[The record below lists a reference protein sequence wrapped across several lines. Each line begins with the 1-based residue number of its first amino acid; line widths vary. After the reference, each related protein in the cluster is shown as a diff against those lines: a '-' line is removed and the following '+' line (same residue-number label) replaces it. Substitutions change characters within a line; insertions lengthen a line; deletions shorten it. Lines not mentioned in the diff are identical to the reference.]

1 MLFVLSSLVF
11 SCPLCHSNSTE
22 LWHIQTHKPL
32 IGREYHRC
40 KVCDLIFVPSIFHWD
55 KPAEIAIYQ
64 QHENNPNDLGYRK
77 FLDRIKQPMLQQLAL
92 LKKSQKITNKPQ
104 AKITGLDFGCG
115 PGPTLSLMFAEVRVS
130 CANYDLYFAN
140 HPELL
145 EQKYDFIVSTEVF
158 EHLAQPAD
166 VMNQL
171 VSCLKPEGILG
182 IMTQRPRDLAAFQNW
197 RYLAD
202 PTHISFFSEACFK
215 WLAKH
220 WQLEQVYLGSDVV
233 LLKKTAGK

>member
-1 MLFVLSSLVF
+1 MFSCLVLPCLVLP
-11 SCPLCHSNSTE
+11 CPLCHSNATE
-22 LWHIQTHKPL
+22 LWHIHTHKPL
-32 IGREYHRC
+32 VGREYHRC
-40 KVCDLIFVPSIFHWD
+40 KVCDLIFVPPAFHWD
-55 KPAEIAIYQ
+55 KPAEMAIYQ

-77 FLDRIKQPMLQQLAL
+77 FLDRIKQPMLQQLVL
-92 LKKSQKITNKPQ
+92 LNKSQD
-104 AKITGLDFGCG
+104 KITGLDFGCG
-115 PGPTLSLMFAEVRVS
+115 PGPTLSLMFEEVGVS

-220 WQLEQVYLGSDVV
+220 WQLELVYLGSDVV
-233 LLKKTAGK
+233 LLKKTAIK

>member
-1 MLFVLSSLVF
+1 MF

-22 LWHIQTHKPL
+22 LWHTQTHKPL

-40 KVCDLIFVPSIFHWD
+40 QVCDLIFVPSIFHWD

-64 QHENNPNDLGYRK
+64 QHENNPHDLGYRK

-92 LKKSQKITNKPQ
+92 LNKSKKE
-104 AKITGLDFGCG
+104 ITGLDFGCG
-115 PGPTLSLMFAEVRVS
+115 PGPTLSLMFEEVGLS

-145 EQKYDFIVSTEVF
+145 QQTYDFIASTEVF
-158 EHLAQPAD
+158 EHLAKPAD
-166 VMNQL
+166 VMDQL
-171 VSCLKPEGILG
+171 VNCLKPQGILG

-202 PTHISFFSEACFK
+202 PTHISFFSEACFN

-233 LLKKTAGK
+233 LLKISTANL

>member
-1 MLFVLSSLVF
+1 MFSCLVLP
-11 SCPLCHSNSTE
+11 CPLCHSNATE
-22 LWHIQTHKPL
+22 LWHIHTHKPL
-32 IGREYHRC
+32 VGREYHRC
-40 KVCDLIFVPSIFHWD
+40 KVCDLIFVPPAFHWD
-55 KPAEIAIYQ
+55 KPAEMAIYQ

-92 LKKSQKITNKPQ
+92 LKKSQKTANKPED
-104 AKITGLDFGCG
+104 KIAGLDFGCG
-115 PGPTLSLMFAEVRVS
+115 PGPTLSLMLEEVGVS

-158 EHLAQPAD
+158 EHLAQPAE
-166 VMNQL
+166 VINQL
-171 VSCLKPEGILG
+171 VSCLKPQGILG

-233 LLKKTAGK
+233 LLKKVAD

>member
-1 MLFVLSSLVF
+1 MF

-22 LWHIQTHKPL
+22 LWHTQTHKPL

-40 KVCDLIFVPSIFHWD
+40 QVCDLIFVPSIFHWD

-64 QHENNPNDLGYRK
+64 QHENNPHDLGYRK

-92 LKKSQKITNKPQ
+92 LNKSKKE
-104 AKITGLDFGCG
+104 ITGLDFGCG
-115 PGPTLSLMFAEVRVS
+115 PGPTLSLMFEEVGLS

-145 EQKYDFIVSTEVF
+145 QQTYDFIASTEVF
-158 EHLAQPAD
+158 EHLAKPAD
-166 VMNQL
+166 VMDQL
-171 VSCLKPEGILG
+171 VNCLKPQGILG

-202 PTHISFFSEACFK
+202 PTHISFFSEACFN

-233 LLKKTAGK
+233 LLKNSTANL